1 MTVSRFFAV
10 VSLAL
15 IATAC
20 VSRPE
25 PARPA
30 PAKKP
35 PVFIPAPQA
44 KPQAKPKPVVTRVAP
59 KSTDMPEGLAD
70 AIKAVWVADPGRTGI
85 AIVREGA
92 PWVIEHRGN
101 ELMPQQS
108 VSKLWVAITI
118 MQQVDEGRLR
128 LSDPVT
134 VRASDITVFSRDMRS
149 RLVEGEYQTT
159 VGGLLELAMLKS
171 DNSANDKL
179 LKLAGGPSAVRAM
192 ISAKGLGAIRF
203 GPGEG
208 LLQTGTAGL
217 EWKEEFREGD
227 NFQQARAL
235 LTAEQRKAAMDRY
248 TADPPDGAAPLAIAR
263 ALLRL
268 KKGDLLSVS
277 STAHLVGLMIRCET
291 GKQRLK
297 AGVPPGWTF
306 GHKTGTGQDF
316 NDRTAGYNDVSFMV
330 APDGTTYAVVVQMA
344 DTMVP
349 VPKRMET
356 MQSVSR
362 AVGAAHQ

>member
-1 MTVSRFFAV
+1 MIKFRVIPAIF
-10 VSLAL
+10 LAL
-15 IATAC
+15 IAPAC
-20 VSRPE
+20 ASRPE
-25 PARPA
+25 PARPVSRA
-30 PAKKP
+30 PVHIPPPASRPRPVTP
-35 PVFIPAPQA
+35 PVARPG
-44 KPQAKPKPVVTRVAP
+44 
-59 KSTDMPEGLAD
+59 DMPAGLAD
-70 AIKAVWVADPGRTGI
+70 AIKAIWVADPGRTGI
-85 AIVREGA
+85 AIVRDGA

-108 VSKLWVAITI
+108 VSKLWVAITL

-134 VRASDITVFSRDMRS
+134 IMPGETTVFSRDMQAKVGTQGFQS
-149 RLVEGEYQTT
+149 TL
-159 VGGLLELAMLKS
+159 GGLLELAMLKS

-179 LKLAGGPSAVRAM
+179 LRTVGGPSAVRAM
-192 ISAKGLGAIRF
+192 IATKGLGAIRF
-203 GPGEG
+203 GPGEH
-208 LLQTGTAGL
+208 LLQAGTAGL
-217 EWKEEFREGD
+217 EWKDEYRAGEG
-227 NFQQARAL
+227 FQQARAL
-235 LTAEQRKAAMDRY
+235 LTADQRKAAMDRY

-268 KKGDLLSVS
+268 KRGELLSQA

-297 AGVPPGWTF
+297 AGVPIGWTF
-306 GHKTGTGQDF
+306 GHKTGTGQDL

-330 APDGTTYAVVVQMA
+330 SPEGVTYAVVVQMA

-362 AVGAAHQ
+362 AVGAFHQ